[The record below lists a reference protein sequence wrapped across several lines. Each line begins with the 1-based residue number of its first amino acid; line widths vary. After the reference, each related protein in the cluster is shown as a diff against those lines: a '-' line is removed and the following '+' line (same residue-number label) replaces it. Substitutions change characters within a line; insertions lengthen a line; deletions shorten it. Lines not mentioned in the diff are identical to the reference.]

1 MKLKELLLPIAL
13 LVLVGSA
20 GEAEAMT
27 AEERQV
33 MDQLAAMMCAH
44 PLANYEPG
52 SLDRA
57 KHSVLMYA
65 QNTEDKEQT
74 VALFEAM
81 KRQGCEK

>member
-1 MKLKELLLPIAL
+1 
-13 LVLVGSA
+13 
-20 GEAEAMT
+20 
-27 AEERQV
+27 